1 MSAENFNTLKK
12 GPLVAPIDPP
22 PEFQDSPQTTL
33 LRTRGYHDFAQLLI
47 KDILGEAFLSILQH
61 RPSRA
66 EASESDEE
74 EEEEED
80 QVKCFFSTVLKR
92 KRISVSDPQLNVTTS
107 FLVTT
112 TTTINPPSVV
122 ENIYDDPSGDSTRNS
137 DDIEVD
143 YYISK
148 QVTASLARKKSS
160 TLSANSQLLLR
171 PNSRNSSR
179 LSSSHN
185 SLATTGASNK
195 VDDTT
200 FITQAMSHDPLMID
214 SGQSILDF
222 YNVPLDS
229 DIYALPVDVVSP
241 DEEEATM
248 TPNQIGR
255 RGRRFRFPSSVSNN
269 PGGGSSSSRLSI
281 TGLSKSSEAKR
292 RLFRK
297 AQNGASSRLTTK
309 AASASASFGAG
320 GGGGVTMTSVV
331 NSSQVNAKRFSAPDG
346 LGIVE
351 SVNGGGGGGRMGK
364 QKRRVKREKRS
375 SSSGNTHPQQQ
386 LPVVVPVGHKIA
398 TSDSSDEGGEGEA
411 ITVNGGGSGSGS
423 GQMEERRRESA
434 AAVGKAKKEK
444 EPRKP
449 LTIIT
454 ISKTLKTNGN
464 SSSNCSGGGQKEKKT
479 TIPISTS
486 FTSQSSMQSN
496 CQATPSAGG
505 GGGGVG
511 EGSSG
516 KTTKR
521 EARDAT
527 KRGHNQFSTNLKQK
541 FCSIFR

>member
-1 MSAENFNTLKK
+1 MSAENFNTLKIKK

-61 RPSRA
+61 KPSR
-66 EASESDEE
+66 EDSQDEGQVL
-74 EEEEED
+74 
-80 QVKCFFSTVLKR
+80 QVKCYSSTVLKR
-92 KRISVSDPQLNVTTS
+92 KRISVSDPQLNVTS
-107 FLVTT
+107 TT
-112 TTTINPPSVV
+112 TSTTTPPLV

-148 QVTASLARKKSS
+148 QVTESLARKKSS

-200 FITQAMSHDPLMID
+200 FITQAMSHDPLM
-214 SGQSILDF
+214 SRQSILDF

-241 DEEEATM
+241 NEGATM
-248 TPNQIGR
+248 SPNEIGR
-255 RGRRFRFPSSVSNN
+255 RGRRFRFQSSVSNN
-269 PGGGSSSSRLSI
+269 NNGGGRLPI

-309 AASASASFGAG
+309 AASVSHSQLVL
-320 GGGGVTMTSVV
+320 GGVTSVI

-346 LGIVE
+346 LGIAE
-351 SVNGGGGGGRMGK
+351 SVTGRMQK
-364 QKRRVKREKRS
+364 QKKRVKRER
-375 SSSGNTHPQQQ
+375 SSSGNTHQQQ
-386 LPVVVPVGHKIA
+386 HLQVVVVPVGHKIV
-398 TSDSSDEGGEGEA
+398 TSDSSDEGGGAEGDA
-411 ITVNGGGSGSGS
+411 ITINGGGG
-423 GQMEERRRESA
+423 MEERRRESSLA
-434 AAVGKAKKEK
+434 VVGKAKKEK

-449 LTIIT
+449 LTIT

-464 SSSNCSGGGQKEKKT
+464 SSNGSGQKEKKV

-496 CQATPSAGG
+496 CQATPNA

-511 EGSSG
+511 EGSG
-516 KTTKR
+516 KTTKH

>member
-66 EASESDEE
+66 EASESD
-74 EEEEED
+74 EEEED

-309 AASASASFGAG
+309 AASVSASFGA

-511 EGSSG
+511 EGSSSSG